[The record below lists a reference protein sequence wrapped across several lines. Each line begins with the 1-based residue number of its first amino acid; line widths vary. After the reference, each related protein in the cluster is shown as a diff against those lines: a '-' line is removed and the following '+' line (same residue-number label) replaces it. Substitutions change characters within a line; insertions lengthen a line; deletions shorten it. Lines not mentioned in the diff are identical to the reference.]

1 MQDCLYEQGS
11 EPLMGHSHGSPAGS
25 AAARH
30 RRPLLAAFALTAA
43 FMVVEFAVGVA
54 TGSLAL
60 LSDAAHMGTDVL
72 ALGMSIA
79 AISLA
84 ARPAA
89 KGRTYG
95 SYRLE
100 VLAALANGLLLFA
113 VAAFVIV
120 EAVRRFAE
128 PPAVPGGPL
137 LITAVVGLTVN
148 LVSLR
153 LLSVGAKESIT
164 LRGASLEV
172 LGDALGS
179 VGVIVAAIVL
189 LTTGWAWADPIV
201 GVLIGLLI
209 LPRTWSLTRQAL
221 GILMESAPAHVDLA
235 ALERDVCA
243 VPGVLALHDLH
254 VWTITSG
261 MESATGHVVVAPD
274 ADYRAALSRVLA
286 VLRERHGIDHATIQC
301 EPEAFPETTHRP

>member
-1 MQDCLYEQGS
+1 
-11 EPLMGHSHGSPAGS
+11 MGHTHGLPSSSGHTGS

-30 RRPLLAAFALTAA
+30 KRPLIAAFALTAA
-43 FMVVEFAVGVA
+43 YMVVEFVVGFS

-60 LSDAAHMGTDVL
+60 ISDAAHMGTDVI

-100 VLAALANGLLLFA
+100 VLAALANGLLLFG
-113 VAAFVIV
+113 VAGFVIV

-128 PPAVPGGPL
+128 PPAVPGAPL
-137 LITAVVGLTVN
+137 LITAIVGLSVN

-189 LTTGWAWADPIV
+189 MTTGWAWADPIV

-235 ALERDVCA
+235 AVERDVCA

-261 MESATGHVVVAPD
+261 MESASGHIVVAPE
-274 ADYRAALSRVLA
+274 ADYPTALAGVLR
-286 VLRERHGIDHATIQC
+286 VLREDHGIDHATIQC
-301 EPEAFPETTHRP
+301 EPEEFPEATHRV

>member
-1 MQDCLYEQGS
+1 
-11 EPLMGHSHGSPAGS
+11 MGHDHGHAGS

-30 RRPLLAAFALTAA
+30 RRPLVIAFVLTAA
-43 FMVVEFAVGVA
+43 FAVVEFVVGLT

-60 LSDAAHMGTDVL
+60 ISDAAHMGTDVI

-89 KGRTYG
+89 KARTYG

-100 VLAALANGLLLFA
+100 VLAALANGVLLFG
-113 VAAFVIV
+113 VAGFVIV

-128 PPAVPGGPL
+128 PPAVPGAPL
-137 LITAVVGLTVN
+137 LITAIIGLAVN

-153 LLSVGAKESIT
+153 LLSAGAKESIT

-179 VGVIVAAIVL
+179 IGVILAAIVL

-235 ALERDVCA
+235 AVERDVRA

-261 MESATGHVVVAPD
+261 MESATGHIVVAPD
-274 ADYRAALSRVLA
+274 ADYREALAGVLA
-286 VLRERHGIDHATIQC
+286 VLREDHGIDHATIQC
-301 EPEAFPETTHRP
+301 EPEAFPERPHAI

>member
-1 MQDCLYEQGS
+1 
-11 EPLMGHSHGSPAGS
+11 MGHDHGHAGS

-30 RRPLLAAFALTAA
+30 RRPLVIAFALTAA
-43 FMVVEFAVGVA
+43 FAVVEFVVGLT

-60 LSDAAHMGTDVL
+60 ISDAAHMGTDVI

-89 KGRTYG
+89 KARTYG

-100 VLAALANGLLLFA
+100 VLAALANGVLLFG
-113 VAAFVIV
+113 VAGFVIV

-128 PPAVPGGPL
+128 PPAVPGAPL
-137 LITAVVGLTVN
+137 LITAIIGLAVN

-153 LLSVGAKESIT
+153 LLSAGAKESIT

-179 VGVIVAAIVL
+179 IGVILAAIVL
-189 LTTGWAWADPIV
+189 LTTGCAWADPIV

-235 ALERDVCA
+235 AVERDVRA

-261 MESATGHVVVAPD
+261 MESATGHIVVAPD
-274 ADYRAALSRVLA
+274 ADYREALAGVLA
-286 VLRERHGIDHATIQC
+286 VLREDHGIDHATIQC
-301 EPEAFPETTHRP
+301 EPEAFPERPHAI

>member
-1 MQDCLYEQGS
+1 
-11 EPLMGHSHGSPAGS
+11 MGHDHGIAGHAGHSGS

-30 RRPLLAAFALTAA
+30 RRPLVIAFVLTAA
-43 FMVVEFAVGVA
+43 FAVVEFVVGLA

-60 LSDAAHMGTDVL
+60 ISDAAHMGTDVI

-89 KGRTYG
+89 KARTYG

-100 VLAALANGLLLFA
+100 VLAALANGVLLFG
-113 VAAFVIV
+113 VAGFVIV

-128 PPAVPGGPL
+128 PPAVPGAPL
-137 LITAVVGLTVN
+137 LITAILGLAVN

-153 LLSVGAKESIT
+153 LLSAGAKESIT

-189 LTTGWAWADPIV
+189 LTTDWAWIDPIV

-209 LPRTWSLTRQAL
+209 LPRTFSLTRQAL

-235 ALERDVCA
+235 AVERDVCA

-261 MESATGHVVVAPD
+261 MESATGHIVVAPE
-274 ADYRAALSRVLA
+274 ADYRDALAGVLA
-286 VLRERHGIDHATIQC
+286 VLHDDHGIDHATIQC
-301 EPEAFPETTHRP
+301 EPEEFPERPNAV

>member
-1 MQDCLYEQGS
+1 
-11 EPLMGHSHGSPAGS
+11 MGHDHGHAGS

-30 RRPLLAAFALTAA
+30 RRPLVIAFALTAA
-43 FMVVEFAVGVA
+43 FAVVEFVVGLT

-60 LSDAAHMGTDVL
+60 ISDAAHMGTDVI

-89 KGRTYG
+89 KARTYG

-100 VLAALANGLLLFA
+100 VLAALANGVLLFG
-113 VAAFVIV
+113 VAGFVIV

-128 PPAVPGGPL
+128 PPAVPGAPL
-137 LITAVVGLTVN
+137 LITAVIGLAVN

-153 LLSVGAKESIT
+153 LLSAGAKESIT

-179 VGVIVAAIVL
+179 IGVIVAAIVL
-189 LTTGWAWADPIV
+189 LTAGWAWADPIV

-235 ALERDVCA
+235 AVERDVRA

-261 MESATGHVVVAPD
+261 MESATGHIVVAPD
-274 ADYRAALSRVLA
+274 ADYREALAGVLA
-286 VLRERHGIDHATIQC
+286 VLREDHGIDHATIQC
-301 EPEAFPETTHRP
+301 EPEAFPERPHAI

>member
-1 MQDCLYEQGS
+1 
-11 EPLMGHSHGSPAGS
+11 MGHDHGIAGHAGHSGS

-30 RRPLLAAFALTAA
+30 RRPLVIAFVLTAA
-43 FMVVEFAVGVA
+43 FAVVEFAVGLA

-60 LSDAAHMGTDVL
+60 ISDAAHMGTDVI

-89 KGRTYG
+89 KARTYG

-100 VLAALANGLLLFA
+100 VLAALANGVLLFG
-113 VAAFVIV
+113 VAGFVIV

-128 PPAVPGGPL
+128 PPAVPGAPL
-137 LITAVVGLTVN
+137 LITAILGLAVN

-153 LLSVGAKESIT
+153 LLSAGAKESIT

-189 LTTGWAWADPIV
+189 LTTDWAWIDPIV

-209 LPRTWSLTRQAL
+209 LPRTFSLTRQAL

-235 ALERDVCA
+235 AVERDVCA

-261 MESATGHVVVAPD
+261 MESATGHIVVAPE
-274 ADYRAALSRVLA
+274 ADYRDALAGVLA
-286 VLRERHGIDHATIQC
+286 VLHDDHGIDHATIQC
-301 EPEAFPETTHRP
+301 EPEEFPERPHAV

>member
-1 MQDCLYEQGS
+1 
-11 EPLMGHSHGSPAGS
+11 MGHDHGHAGS

-30 RRPLLAAFALTAA
+30 RRPLVIAFVLTAA
-43 FMVVEFAVGVA
+43 FAVVEFVVGLT

-60 LSDAAHMGTDVL
+60 ISDAAHMGTDVI

-89 KGRTYG
+89 KARTYG

-100 VLAALANGLLLFA
+100 VLAALANGVLLFG
-113 VAAFVIV
+113 VAGFVIV

-128 PPAVPGGPL
+128 PPAVPGAPL
-137 LITAVVGLTVN
+137 LITAIIGLAVN

-153 LLSVGAKESIT
+153 LLSAGAKESIT

-179 VGVIVAAIVL
+179 IGVILAAIVL

-235 ALERDVCA
+235 AVERDVRA

-261 MESATGHVVVAPD
+261 MESATGHIVVAPD
-274 ADYRAALSRVLA
+274 ADYREALAGVLA
-286 VLRERHGIDHATIQC
+286 VLREGHGIDHATIQC
-301 EPEAFPETTHRP
+301 EPEAFPERPHAI

>member
-1 MQDCLYEQGS
+1 
-11 EPLMGHSHGSPAGS
+11 MGHDHGHAGAAGS
-25 AAARH
+25 AASRH
-30 RRPLLAAFALTAA
+30 RRPLVIAFVLTAA
-43 FMVVEFAVGVA
+43 FAVVEFVVGLT

-60 LSDAAHMGTDVL
+60 ISDAAHMGTDVI

-89 KGRTYG
+89 KARTYG

-100 VLAALANGLLLFA
+100 VLAALANGVLLFG
-113 VAAFVIV
+113 VAGFVIV

-128 PPAVPGGPL
+128 PPAVPGAPL
-137 LITAVVGLTVN
+137 LITAIIGLAVN

-153 LLSVGAKESIT
+153 LLSAGAKESIT

-179 VGVIVAAIVL
+179 IGVILAAIVL

-235 ALERDVCA
+235 AVERDVRA

-261 MESATGHVVVAPD
+261 MESATGHIVVAAE
-274 ADYRAALSRVLA
+274 ADYRDALAGVLA
-286 VLRERHGIDHATIQC
+286 VLHDDHGIDHATIQC
-301 EPEAFPETTHRP
+301 EPEAFRERPRTV

>member
-1 MQDCLYEQGS
+1 MGS
-11 EPLMGHSHGSPAGS
+11 DHSHGAPRS
-25 AAARH
+25 AAGRH

-43 FMVVEFAVGVA
+43 FTVVEFVVGA
-54 TGSLAL
+54 STGSLAL

-72 ALGMSIA
+72 ALGMSLA

-84 ARPAA
+84 ARPSAP
-89 KGRTYG
+89 GRTYG

-100 VLAALANGLLLFA
+100 VLAALANGLLLFG
-113 VAAFVIV
+113 VAGFVIV

-128 PPAVPGGPL
+128 PPAVPGTPL
-137 LITAVVGLTVN
+137 LVTAIVGLLVN

-153 LLSVGAKESIT
+153 LLAVGAKESIT

-179 VGVIVAAIVL
+179 VGVIAAAIVL
-189 LTTGWAWADPIV
+189 LTTGWAWIDPIV

-209 LPRTWSLTRQAL
+209 LPRTWTLTRQAL
-221 GILMESAPAHVDLA
+221 AILMESAPAHVDLA
-235 ALERDVCA
+235 AIERDLCA

-261 MESATGHVVVAPD
+261 MESASGHIVVAPD
-274 ADYRAALSRVLA
+274 VDYRTALGEVLA
-286 VLRERHGIDHATIQC
+286 ILRERHHIEHATIQC
-301 EPEAFPETTHRP
+301 EPESFPETTHRD

>member
-1 MQDCLYEQGS
+1 
-11 EPLMGHSHGSPAGS
+11 MGHDHGHAGSAGS

-30 RRPLLAAFALTAA
+30 RRPLVLAFALTAA
-43 FMVVEFAVGVA
+43 FAVVEFVVGVS

-60 LSDAAHMGTDVL
+60 ISDAAHMGTDVI

-89 KGRTYG
+89 KARTYG

-100 VLAALANGLLLFA
+100 VLAALANGVLLFG
-113 VAAFVIV
+113 VAGFVIV

-128 PPAVPGGPL
+128 PPAVPGAPL
-137 LITAVVGLTVN
+137 LITAIIGLAVN

-153 LLSVGAKESIT
+153 LLSAGAKESIT

-179 VGVIVAAIVL
+179 VGVILAAIVL

-235 ALERDVCA
+235 AVERDVCA

-261 MESATGHVVVAPD
+261 MESATGHIVVAPD
-274 ADYRAALSRVLA
+274 ADYREALAGVLA
-286 VLRERHGIDHATIQC
+286 VLHDDHGIDHATIQC
-301 EPEAFPETTHRP
+301 EPEEFRERPRSV

>member
-1 MQDCLYEQGS
+1 
-11 EPLMGHSHGSPAGS
+11 MGHDHGHAGS

-30 RRPLLAAFALTAA
+30 RRPLVIAFVLTAA
-43 FMVVEFAVGVA
+43 FAVVEFVVGLT

-60 LSDAAHMGTDVL
+60 ISDAAHMGTDVI

-89 KGRTYG
+89 KARTYG

-100 VLAALANGLLLFA
+100 VLAALANGVLLFG
-113 VAAFVIV
+113 VAGFVIV

-128 PPAVPGGPL
+128 PPAVPGAPL
-137 LITAVVGLTVN
+137 LITAVIGLAVN

-153 LLSVGAKESIT
+153 LLSAGAKESIT

-179 VGVIVAAIVL
+179 IGVILAAIVL

-235 ALERDVCA
+235 AVERDVRA

-261 MESATGHVVVAPD
+261 MESATGHIVVAAD
-274 ADYRAALSRVLA
+274 ADYREALAGVLA
-286 VLRERHGIDHATIQC
+286 VLHDDHGIDHATIQC
-301 EPEAFPETTHRP
+301 EPEAFPERPHAI

>member
-1 MQDCLYEQGS
+1 MGA
-11 EPLMGHSHGSPAGS
+11 GHSHGVGGHAGS
-25 AAARH
+25 AASRH
-30 RRPLLAAFALTAA
+30 RRPLVIAFALTAA
-43 FMVVEFAVGVA
+43 YMIVEFVVGFS

-60 LSDAAHMGTDVL
+60 ISDAAHMGTDVL

-113 VAAFVIV
+113 VAGFVIV

-128 PPAVPGGPL
+128 PPAVPGLPL
-137 LITAVVGLTVN
+137 LITAVVGLLIN
-148 LVSLR
+148 LISFR
-153 LLSVGAKESIT
+153 LLSAGAKESIT

-179 VGVIVAAIVL
+179 VGVIVAAILL

-221 GILMESAPAHVDLA
+221 GILMESAPPHIDLA
-235 ALERDVCA
+235 AVERDVCA

-261 MESATGHVVVAPD
+261 MESASGHIVVAPD
-274 ADYRAALSRVLA
+274 ADYRTALASVLA
-286 VLRERHGIDHATIQC
+286 VLREDHGIDHATIQC
-301 EPEAFPETTHRP
+301 EPEEFPEQTHRV

>member
-1 MQDCLYEQGS
+1 
-11 EPLMGHSHGSPAGS
+11 MGHNHGHAGS

-30 RRPLLAAFALTAA
+30 RRPLVIAFALTAA
-43 FMVVEFAVGVA
+43 FAVVEFVVGLT

-60 LSDAAHMGTDVL
+60 ISDAAHMGTDVI

-89 KGRTYG
+89 KARTYG

-100 VLAALANGLLLFA
+100 VLAALANGVLLFG
-113 VAAFVIV
+113 VAGVVIV

-128 PPAVPGGPL
+128 PPAVPGAPL
-137 LITAVVGLTVN
+137 LITAIIGLAVN

-153 LLSVGAKESIT
+153 LLSAGAKESIT

-179 VGVIVAAIVL
+179 IGVILAAIVL

-235 ALERDVCA
+235 AVERDVRA

-261 MESATGHVVVAPD
+261 MESATGHIVVAPD
-274 ADYRAALSRVLA
+274 ADYREALAGVLA
-286 VLRERHGIDHATIQC
+286 VLREDHGIDHATIQC
-301 EPEAFPETTHRP
+301 EPEAFPERPHAI

>member
-1 MQDCLYEQGS
+1 
-11 EPLMGHSHGSPAGS
+11 MGHDHGHAGS

-30 RRPLLAAFALTAA
+30 RRPLVIAFVLTAA
-43 FMVVEFAVGVA
+43 FAVVEFVVGLT

-60 LSDAAHMGTDVL
+60 ISDAAHMGTDVI

-89 KGRTYG
+89 KARTYG

-100 VLAALANGLLLFA
+100 VLAALANGALLFG
-113 VAAFVIV
+113 VAGFVIV

-128 PPAVPGGPL
+128 PPAVPGAPL
-137 LITAVVGLTVN
+137 LITAIIGLAVN

-153 LLSVGAKESIT
+153 LLSAGATESIT

-179 VGVIVAAIVL
+179 IGVILAAIVL

-235 ALERDVCA
+235 AVERDVRA

-261 MESATGHVVVAPD
+261 MESATGHIVVAPD
-274 ADYRAALSRVLA
+274 ADYREALAGVLA
-286 VLRERHGIDHATIQC
+286 VLREDHGIDHATIQC
-301 EPEAFPETTHRP
+301 EPEAFPERPHAI

>member
-1 MQDCLYEQGS
+1 
-11 EPLMGHSHGSPAGS
+11 MGHDHGHAGAAGS

-30 RRPLLAAFALTAA
+30 RRPLVVAFALTAA
-43 FMVVEFAVGVA
+43 FAVVEFVVGVS

-60 LSDAAHMGTDVL
+60 ISHAAHMGTDVL

-89 KGRTYG
+89 KARTYG

-100 VLAALANGLLLFA
+100 VLAALANGVLLFG
-113 VAAFVIV
+113 VAGFVLV

-128 PPAVPGGPL
+128 PPAVPGAPL
-137 LITAVVGLTVN
+137 LITAIVGLAVN

-153 LLSVGAKESIT
+153 LLSAGAKESIT

-179 VGVIVAAIVL
+179 IGVILAAIVL

-235 ALERDVCA
+235 AVERDVRA

-261 MESATGHVVVAPD
+261 MESATGHIVVAPD
-274 ADYRAALSRVLA
+274 ADYREALAGVLA
-286 VLRERHGIDHATIQC
+286 VLREDHGIDHATIQC
-301 EPEAFPETTHRP
+301 EPEAFPERPHAI

>member
-1 MQDCLYEQGS
+1 
-11 EPLMGHSHGSPAGS
+11 MGHDHGHAGS

-30 RRPLLAAFALTAA
+30 RRPLVIAFVLTAA
-43 FMVVEFAVGVA
+43 FAVVEFVVGLT

-60 LSDAAHMGTDVL
+60 ISDAAHMGTDVI

-89 KGRTYG
+89 KARTYG

-100 VLAALANGLLLFA
+100 VLAALANGVLLFG
-113 VAAFVIV
+113 VAGFVIV

-128 PPAVPGGPL
+128 PPAVPGAPL
-137 LITAVVGLTVN
+137 LITAVIGLAVN

-153 LLSVGAKESIT
+153 LLSAGAKESIT

-179 VGVIVAAIVL
+179 IGVILAAIVL

-235 ALERDVCA
+235 AVERDVRA

-261 MESATGHVVVAPD
+261 MESATGHIVVAPD
-274 ADYRAALSRVLA
+274 ADYREALAGVLA
-286 VLRERHGIDHATIQC
+286 VLREDHGIDHATIQC
-301 EPEAFPETTHRP
+301 EPEAFPERPHAI

>member
-1 MQDCLYEQGS
+1 
-11 EPLMGHSHGSPAGS
+11 MGHFHGPAQPSGS
-25 AAARH
+25 SAARH
-30 RRPLLAAFALTAA
+30 RRPLAAAFALTAA
-43 FMVVEFAVGVA
+43 FMVVEFAVGVT

-72 ALGMSIA
+72 ALGMSLA

-113 VAAFVIV
+113 VAGFVIV

-137 LITAVVGLTVN
+137 LITATVGLLVN
-148 LVSLR
+148 LASLR

-189 LTTGWAWADPIV
+189 LGTSWAWVDPII
-201 GVLIGLLI
+201 GVLIGLMI

-221 GILMESAPAHVDLA
+221 AILMESAPAHVDLA
-235 ALERDVCA
+235 AIEHDIRA

-261 MESATGHVVVAPD
+261 MESASGHIVVAPN
-274 ADYRAALSRVLA
+274 ADYRSALGAVLA
-286 VLRERHGIDHATIQC
+286 LLRERHGIDHATIQC
-301 EPEAFPETTHRP
+301 EPEEFPESTHRP

>member
-1 MQDCLYEQGS
+1 MGA
-11 EPLMGHSHGSPAGS
+11 GHSHGPAASGSAASGS

-30 RRPLLAAFALTAA
+30 RGPLLAAFVLTAA
-43 FMVVEFAVGVA
+43 FMVVEFVVGVR

-60 LSDAAHMGTDVL
+60 LSDAAHMGTDVI
-72 ALGMSIA
+72 ALGMSLA

-89 KGRTYG
+89 RGRTYG

-100 VLAALANGLLLFA
+100 VLAALANGLLLFG

-128 PPAVPGGPL
+128 PPAVPGLPL
-137 LITAVVGLTVN
+137 LVTAIVGLLVN

-153 LLSVGAKESIT
+153 LLSAGAKESIT

-189 LTTGWAWADPIV
+189 LTTGWAWADPVV

-221 GILMESAPAHVDLA
+221 GILMESAPAHLDVDA
-235 ALERDVCA
+235 IERDVRA

-261 MESATGHVVVAPD
+261 MESASGHIVVAPD
-274 ADYRAALSRVLA
+274 ADYREVLSAVLA
-286 VLRERHGIDHATIQC
+286 VLREDHGVAHATIQC
-301 EPEAFPETTHRP
+301 EPEEFPEQAHAI

>member
-1 MQDCLYEQGS
+1 
-11 EPLMGHSHGSPAGS
+11 MGHDHGIAGHAGHTGS

-30 RRPLLAAFALTAA
+30 RRPLVIAFVLTAA
-43 FMVVEFAVGVA
+43 FAVVEFVVGLA

-60 LSDAAHMGTDVL
+60 ISDAAHMGTDVI

-89 KGRTYG
+89 KARTYG

-100 VLAALANGLLLFA
+100 VLAALANGVLLFG
-113 VAAFVIV
+113 VAGFVIV

-128 PPAVPGGPL
+128 PPAVPGAPL
-137 LITAVVGLTVN
+137 LITAILGLAVN

-153 LLSVGAKESIT
+153 LLSAGAKESIT

-179 VGVIVAAIVL
+179 VGVIIAAIVL
-189 LTTGWAWADPIV
+189 LTTGWAWIDPIV

-209 LPRTWSLTRQAL
+209 LPRTFSLTRQAL

-235 ALERDVCA
+235 AVERDVCA

-261 MESATGHVVVAPD
+261 MESATGHIVVAPG
-274 ADYRAALSRVLA
+274 ADYRDALAGVLA
-286 VLRERHGIDHATIQC
+286 VLHDDHGIDHATIQC
-301 EPEAFPETTHRP
+301 EPEEFPERPHAV

>member
-1 MQDCLYEQGS
+1 
-11 EPLMGHSHGSPAGS
+11 MGHSHGVAAGS

-30 RRPLLAAFALTAA
+30 RRPLVVAFVLTAA
-43 FMVVEFAVGVA
+43 FMVVEFTVGVS

-72 ALGMSIA
+72 ALGMSLA
-79 AISLA
+79 AITLA

-113 VAAFVIV
+113 VAGFVIV

-137 LITAVVGLTVN
+137 LITAVVGLAVN
-148 LVSLR
+148 LLSLR

-179 VGVIVAAIVL
+179 MGVIVAGIVL
-189 LTTGWAWADPIV
+189 LSTGWAWVDPIV

-221 GILMESAPAHVDLA
+221 GILMESAPAHVDLD

-261 MESATGHVVVAPD
+261 MESASGHVVVAPD
-274 ADYRAALSRVLA
+274 ADYRTALGRVLA
-286 VLRERHGIDHATIQC
+286 VLRERHGIEHATIQC
-301 EPEAFPETTHRP
+301 EPEAFPESTHRP

>member
-1 MQDCLYEQGS
+1 MQDYLYEQGS
-11 EPLMGHSHGSPAGS
+11 AGLMGHSHGVSAGS

-30 RRPLLAAFALTAA
+30 RRPLVAAFVLTAV
-43 FMVVEFAVGVA
+43 FMVVEFAVGVS

-72 ALGMSIA
+72 ALGMSLA
-79 AISLA
+79 AITLA

-89 KGRTYG
+89 QGRTYG

-113 VAAFVIV
+113 VAGFVIV

-137 LITAVVGLTVN
+137 LITAVVGLAVN
-148 LVSLR
+148 LLSLR

-189 LTTGWAWADPIV
+189 LSTGWAWVDPIV

-221 GILMESAPAHVDLA
+221 GILMESAPAHVDLV

-261 MESATGHVVVAPD
+261 MESASGHVVVAPD
-274 ADYRAALSRVLA
+274 ADYRTALGRVLA
-286 VLRERHGIDHATIQC
+286 ILRERHGIEHATIQC
-301 EPEAFPETTHRP
+301 EPEAFPESTHRP

>member
-1 MQDCLYEQGS
+1 
-11 EPLMGHSHGSPAGS
+11 MGHDHGHAGS

-30 RRPLLAAFALTAA
+30 RRPLVIAFVLTAA
-43 FMVVEFAVGVA
+43 FAVVEFVVGLT

-60 LSDAAHMGTDVL
+60 ISDAAHMGTDVI

-89 KGRTYG
+89 KARTYG

-100 VLAALANGLLLFA
+100 VLAALANGVLLFG
-113 VAAFVIV
+113 VAGFVIV

-128 PPAVPGGPL
+128 PPAVPGAPL
-137 LITAVVGLTVN
+137 LITAVIGLAVN

-153 LLSVGAKESIT
+153 LLSAGAKESIT

-179 VGVIVAAIVL
+179 IGVIVAAIVL

-235 ALERDVCA
+235 AVERDVRA

-261 MESATGHVVVAPD
+261 MESATGHIVVAPD
-274 ADYRAALSRVLA
+274 ADYREALAGVLA
-286 VLRERHGIDHATIQC
+286 VLREDHGIDHATIQC
-301 EPEAFPETTHRP
+301 EPEAFPERPHAI

>member
-1 MQDCLYEQGS
+1 
-11 EPLMGHSHGSPAGS
+11 MGHDHGHAGS

-30 RRPLLAAFALTAA
+30 RRPLVIAFALTAA
-43 FMVVEFAVGVA
+43 FAVVEFVVGLT

-60 LSDAAHMGTDVL
+60 ISDAAHMGTDVI

-89 KGRTYG
+89 KARTYG

-100 VLAALANGLLLFA
+100 VLAALANGVLLFG
-113 VAAFVIV
+113 VAGFVIV

-128 PPAVPGGPL
+128 PPAVPGAPL
-137 LITAVVGLTVN
+137 LITAVIGLAVN

-153 LLSVGAKESIT
+153 LLSAGAKESIT

-179 VGVIVAAIVL
+179 IGVILAAIVL

-235 ALERDVCA
+235 AVERDVRA

-261 MESATGHVVVAPD
+261 MESATGHIVVAPD
-274 ADYRAALSRVLA
+274 ADYREALAGVLA
-286 VLRERHGIDHATIQC
+286 VLREDHGIDHATIQC
-301 EPEAFPETTHRP
+301 EPEAFPERPHAI